1 MFAGFTFIAGLL
13 PLVGKPVLDSGY
25 FCGLLLML
33 DVTCCYDGWGLLI
46 GLFLRCFAIGDYSSS
61 YFALFWEACSLL
73 RALFGSV
80 AVDAGLIWWFW
91 SQSKSSTLRDCEQ
104 LREGELIDKERL
116 DGLAGSGGALNE
128 NSVTDLMDLWAPLC
142 LECCWRVL
150 LDLSELANWFKRE
163 EVAGSIRSFLRPMC
177 IEAEEG

>member
-80 AVDAGLIWWFW
+80 AVDAGLWEHVP
-91 SQSKSSTLRDCEQ
+91 L
-104 LREGELIDKERL
+104 
-116 DGLAGSGGALNE
+116 GLTILPAWGLSMLMYMGSY
-128 NSVTDLMDLWAPLC
+128 PLFS
-142 LECCWRVL
+142 
-150 LDLSELANWFKRE
+150 D
-163 EVAGSIRSFLRPMC
+163 
-177 IEAEEG
+177 